1 MFNLKIANFPFW
13 FDFFPSKSSR
23 IQKVSEQSLHLT
35 FPLLNIH
42 SKATLNSTFLY
53 FALFILVD
61 YFYGNRN
68 EKSTTKFYNHRKK
81 RFPKIFQKKMFSHKI
96 LWLSPKTTT
105 ENFYISSLIMF
116 VCGFVMISGLRFA
129 YRQENC
135 YYFWLLFVRIGMKIN
150 IPQFCMEISPLSVS
164 RKILLLIFWENFME
178 IY

>member
-1 MFNLKIANFPFW
+1 MGTETKKAQQNF
-13 FDFFPSKSSR
+13 
-23 IQKVSEQSLHLT
+23 IIT
-35 FPLLNIH
+35 
-42 SKATLNSTFLY
+42 
-53 FALFILVD
+53 
-61 YFYGNRN
+61 
-68 EKSTTKFYNHRKK
+68 EKSD
-81 RFPKIFQKKMFSHKI
+81 FQKYSKKNMFSHKI